1 MEIKI
6 PMLKTLNE
14 ICDWFG
20 LPTSE
25 LISEDFMLQE
35 IDHLDKNK
43 LIKASN
49 TYRANFFT
57 IFIINDGSAVH
68 LFNNEEIRL
77 ESSSIFVTGPGHY
90 RNYKFDHISEAYFIC
105 FTEKFLANYCI
116 SDIYKEF
123 PFLLSE
129 SFIYTTID
137 LENYLIIKSNTD
149 QIKHEIK
156 GNSEEKM
163 ILIGNMVE
171 FLLIKIKELF
181 QNQLNPVIEKNN
193 NSNVVNTFYKDLENY
208 FNEILNG
215 EKPKQLKAS
224 DFAELQFLNED
235 YFSRIIKAK
244 TGRTPTAWINSRLLR
259 EAKMLL
265 TETTMPIAEIAYIF
279 QFTNSRYFNRY
290 FKKQTAMTPKNYRK
304 SLGHDPNL

>member
-1 MEIKI
+1 
-6 PMLKTLNE
+6 MLKTLNE
-14 ICDWFG
+14 IRDWFG
-20 LPTSE
+20 LS
-25 LISEDFMLQE
+25 LSDQMNEDFIVYE
-35 IDHLDKNK
+35 IDHSNKNK
-43 LIKASN
+43 LYKASN

-57 IFIINDGSAVH
+57 LFIINEGSAIH
-68 LFNNEEIRL
+68 FYNEEEIRL

-90 RNYKFDHISEAYFIC
+90 RNYKFDDISEAYFIC
-105 FTEKFLANYCI
+105 FTENFLATYCI

-129 SFIYTTID
+129 SFIYTTVD
-137 LENYLIIKSNTD
+137 PENYQIIKSNTE
-149 QIKHEIK
+149 QIKKEIK
-156 GNSEEKM
+156 GNPNQKM
-163 ILIGNMVE
+163 LLIGNMLE

-181 QNQLNPVIEKNN
+181 QNQSNPIIERNN
-193 NSNVVNTFYKDLENY
+193 NSSVVNTFYRDLENY

-215 EKPKQLKAS
+215 TKPKQLKAS

-235 YFSRIIKAK
+235 YFSRLIKAK

-265 TETTMPIAEIAYIF
+265 AETTMPIAEIAYLL

-290 FKKQTAMTPKNYRK
+290 FKKQTTMTPKNYRK
-304 SLGHDPNL
+304 SLQHNPNL